1 VQANPKYIYKKK
13 RQGGGLVLV
22 GLGGLIQNK
31 IESTSKKK
39 NQNKIILIKIID
51 TIIHKLTN

>member
-39 NQNKIILIKIID
+39 IK
-51 TIIHKLTN
+51 TKLF